1 MDLLIKKKLVG
12 RISLLSSFQSTHE
25 FKTHFSFTPFVA
37 LWFPFTIRKFKVVQ
51 GTSAM
56 TISTI
61 WWRYLLLT
69 LHGVLAHQWSRNTF
83 LSLIINDFPLF
94 PRSLFEWLSDF
105 GAVQSAA
112 EAHFRDDD
120 CTAPC
125 PTPSSEPG
133 LGKIKTD
140 CTVKDSPQPGCAHIS
155 PSFRLVTSI
164 RTGIFVGV
172 LLVLYQ
178 KRQ

>member
-69 LHGVLAHQWSRNTF
+69 LHGVLAHQWSQNTF
-83 LSLIINDFPLF
+83 LSLLINDFPLF
-94 PRSLFEWLSDF
+94 PRSLFEF
-105 GAVQSAA
+105 Y
-112 EAHFRDDD
+112 
-120 CTAPC
+120 
-125 PTPSSEPG
+125 
-133 LGKIKTD
+133 
-140 CTVKDSPQPGCAHIS
+140 
-155 PSFRLVTSI
+155 
-164 RTGIFVGV
+164 RT
-172 LLVLYQ
+172 LVLCKAPLKPTSVMMIAPRRARLHHQ
-178 KRQ
+178 NLDWARSRLIAPSKIPRNRGVRIFHLVFV